1 MGVLDFGVFA
11 RKGAYQSLSRAFT
24 LQVFKQS
31 QQRAF
36 TRIQGDV
43 VDKVKQ
49 TGLIQRTQFGIDIAT
64 TQDNF
69 YIGVMLLNGLRHTQS
84 TVHRARERHRQ
95 QYHLRLM
102 ILKSFKCQRM
112 QHLVDEGLGRSQSL
126 GQWVKAGLAGSQR
139 FTVAHKLKPI
149 VHRIAQHISQ
159 VIQKK
164 CGQVPCAVLHTQ
176 GTKGPCEGVVLCVV
190 QNCKARTLG
199 DKTAGR
205 DAVRQGGVTSL

>member
-1 MGVLDFGVFA
+1 M
-11 RKGAYQSLSRAFT
+11 
-24 LQVFKQS
+24 
-31 QQRAF
+31 
-36 TRIQGDV
+36 
-43 VDKVKQ
+43 
-49 TGLIQRTQFGIDIAT
+49 LI
-64 TQDNF
+64 
-69 YIGVMLLNGLRHTQS
+69 
-84 TVHRARERHRQ
+84 
-95 QYHLRLM
+95 
-102 ILKSFKCQRM
+102 KSFKRQRM
-112 QHLVDEGLGRSQSL
+112 KDLVDEGLGCSQCL